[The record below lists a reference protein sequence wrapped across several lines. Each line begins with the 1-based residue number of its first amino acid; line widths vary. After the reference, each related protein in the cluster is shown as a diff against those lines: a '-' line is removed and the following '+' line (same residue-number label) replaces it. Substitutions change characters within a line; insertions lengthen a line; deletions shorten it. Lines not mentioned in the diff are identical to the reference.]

1 MGRKHVYKTVECR
14 CDKCGLVTRSVPGK
28 KHRNCGG
35 DDNAQPRTP
44 DKRVS
49 RENRGKWQPA

>member
-49 RENRGKWQPA
+49 RENRGK